1 MDRLSEALAAERA
14 RELPGTATR
23 AAHQAQEQRI
33 ATLEALLES
42 RRGAYGKLAERW
54 QGLETNCAAMLAEI
68 DEIDASDRAWQ
79 ADFLGRLRGEAD
91 AAEAGIKDFLAR
103 AAGRQPRPKATGSG
117 PEVT

>member
-1 MDRLSEALAAERA
+1 
-14 RELPGTATR
+14 
-23 AAHQAQEQRI
+23 
-33 ATLEALLES
+33 
-42 RRGAYGKLAERW
+42 
-54 QGLETNCAAMLAEI
+54 MLAEI